1 MSMTRWLSG
10 SESRQDSQ
18 RTVEDISVS
27 NDQFTDAALELP
39 LLGRRQKASSIGA
52 SLYLTILVL
61 YAVVVIAA
69 PWIFATVTQL
79 YPAILCSCNVLLLGC
94 TGLVQKHLS
103 KQVKKERRQGFLKFS
118 EHLKPLI
125 HVPFIVLSYGT
136 SGVLLI
142 IVWSN
147 QLSKIGVPVLLLVR
161 LALLLEILWTGAVFG
176 LYLYWIR
183 WHNMSNRQPDVIYS
197 LHSVIQPPTFL
208 GDIRYL
214 DGAKLAEQQ
223 ALLLSYQ
230 QENLRYLHEEV
241 LRLQESLSK
250 YERSQDGAPQ
260 VDVVHILAAREQ
272 ELRAMTAERDQLQS
286 ELRLA
291 RGLIAEREASVIQIR
306 ATNDRFVEENE
317 RLRSMLGEW
326 SSRTAKLEL
335 ALESERVSN
344 AELNKRLA
352 ILRHANTDSTE
363 GTAATYV
370 GAVTCM
376 SEEKIMSPS
385 TKAP

>member
-1 MSMTRWLSG
+1 MTRWLSG

-18 RTVEDISVS
+18 RTTEDASVS
-27 NDQFTDAALELP
+27 NDQFTDTALELP
-39 LLGRRQKASSIGA
+39 LLGRKQKASSVGA
-52 SLYLTILVL
+52 TLYIAVLVL

-69 PWIFATVTQL
+69 PWIFAAITQL

-103 KQVKKERRQGFLKFS
+103 KQVKKERRQGFLKFA

-125 HVPFIVLSYGT
+125 HVPFIALSYGT

-142 IVWSN
+142 IVWST
-147 QLSKIGVPVLLLVR
+147 QLTKIGVPVLLLVR
-161 LALLLEILWTGAVFG
+161 SALLLEILWTGAAIG
-176 LYLYWIR
+176 LYLCQMR
-183 WHNMSNRQPDVIYS
+183 WHNMSNLQPDVIYS

-214 DGAKLAEQQ
+214 DGGRLAEQQ
-223 ALLLSYQ
+223 ALLLRYQ
-230 QENLRYLHEEV
+230 QENLRFLHEEV

-260 VDVVHILAAREQ
+260 VDVAHILAAREQ

-291 RGLIAEREASVIQIR
+291 RGLIADRDSSVVQIR

-335 ALESERVSN
+335 ALEAERLSN

-352 ILRHANTDSTE
+352 MLRHANAEST
-363 GTAATYV
+363 G
-370 GAVTCM
+370 
-376 SEEKIMSPS
+376 
-385 TKAP
+385 

>member
-1 MSMTRWLSG
+1 MSMARWLSG
-10 SESRQDSQ
+10 SDSRQDSQ
-18 RTVEDISVS
+18 RTLEDTSVS
-27 NDQFTDAALELP
+27 NDQFTDTALELP
-39 LLGRRQKASSIGA
+39 LLGRRQKASSVGA
-52 SLYLTILVL
+52 SLYLLFLVL

-69 PWIFATVTQL
+69 PWVFAPIAQL

-125 HVPFIVLSYGT
+125 HVPFIALSYGT

-142 IVWSN
+142 TIWSS
-147 QLSKIGVPVLLLVR
+147 QLTEVGAPVLLLVR
-161 LALLLEILWTGAVFG
+161 LVLLLEIVWTGAVVS
-176 LYLYWIR
+176 LYLWRIR
-183 WHNMSNRQPDVIYS
+183 WHNLSHLQPDVIYS
-197 LHSVIQPPTFL
+197 LHSVIQPPTFRGNL
-208 GDIRYL
+208 RYL
-214 DGAKLAEQQ
+214 DGGRLAEQQ
-223 ALLLSYQ
+223 ALLLRYQ
-230 QENLRYLHEEV
+230 QENLQYLHEEV

-250 YERSQDGAPQ
+250 YERSQEGAPQ
-260 VDVVHILAAREQ
+260 VDVAHILAAREQ

-291 RGLIAEREASVIQIR
+291 RGLIAERESSVIQIR
-306 ATNDRFVEENE
+306 ATSDRFVEENE

-335 ALESERVSN
+335 ALEAERVSN

-352 ILRHANTDSTE
+352 ILRHANAEST
-363 GTAATYV
+363 GD
-370 GAVTCM
+370 
-376 SEEKIMSPS
+376 
-385 TKAP
+385 

>member
-18 RTVEDISVS
+18 RTVEDISIS

-39 LLGRRQKASSIGA
+39 LLGRKQKASSIGA
-52 SLYLTILVL
+52 SLYLTLLVL
-61 YAVVVIAA
+61 RAVVVIAA
-69 PWIFATVTQL
+69 PWIFAAITPL
-79 YPAILCSCNVLLLGC
+79 YPAILCSCNVFLLGC

-103 KQVKKERRQGFLKFS
+103 KQVKKERRQGFLKFA

-125 HVPFIVLSYGT
+125 HVPFIGLSYGT
-136 SGVLLI
+136 SVVLLI
-142 IVWSN
+142 LVWSN

-161 LALLLEILWTGAVFG
+161 LALLLEILWTGAVIG

-183 WHNMSNRQPDVIYS
+183 WHNMSNLQPDVIYS
-197 LHSVIQPPTFL
+197 LHSVIQPPTLL
-208 GDIRYL
+208 GNMRYL
-214 DGAKLAEQQ
+214 DGGKLAEQQ
-223 ALLLSYQ
+223 ALLLRYQ

-291 RGLIAEREASVIQIR
+291 RGLIAEREANVIHIR

-326 SSRTAKLEL
+326 SSRTAKLEI
-335 ALESERVSN
+335 ALEAERVSN

-352 ILRHANTDSTE
+352 ILRHATTEST
-363 GTAATYV
+363 
-370 GAVTCM
+370 
-376 SEEKIMSPS
+376 S
-385 TKAP
+385 